1 MLNES
6 VNLSHYDFTVIW
18 HLVLL
23 GAVQVSKYRWP
34 PCADERF
41 EPRAVPSTPNWYVMF
56 LVDAVDAGA
65 VNTRVYFMMALQCD
79 SNRASDMGM
88 AKNLLVRRIGVGC
101 LSEN

>member
-1 MLNES
+1 
-6 VNLSHYDFTVIW
+6 
-18 HLVLL
+18 
-23 GAVQVSKYRWP
+23 
-34 PCADERF
+34 
-41 EPRAVPSTPNWYVMF
+41 MF